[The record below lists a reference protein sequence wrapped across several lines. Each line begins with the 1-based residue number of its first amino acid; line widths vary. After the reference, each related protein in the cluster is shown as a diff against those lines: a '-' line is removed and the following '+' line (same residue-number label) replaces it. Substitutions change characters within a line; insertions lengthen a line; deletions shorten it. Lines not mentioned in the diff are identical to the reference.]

1 MSADTW
7 IEDNHRYL
15 AASLN
20 WLRLRLQQ
28 MAPAN
33 APQATAAPPPAPAA
47 VVVVPSPPPAP
58 AQRSWFAQKTAAPLP
73 TSLSAPAA
81 APATIAMPQQLTPP
95 SEFDALARAAGER
108 DAATQVDPPPAL
120 VMLER
125 GFRLSAFERD
135 TLLLCA
141 AAELDPG
148 MGALFAAAQGN
159 PTRTYPSFALA
170 LHAFEQPTWD
180 AMSPQHPLR
189 RERLVEV
196 SASAATALTSSPLRA
211 DERIVN
217 YLKGLNALDERLA
230 TLMTAPSDATPDE
243 LSESQ
248 QDVADA
254 VLARLR
260 NVPADGAVP
269 AIQLLGTDPASK
281 QAVARAVCS
290 AIGRPQ
296 LYRIAVEALPT
307 QRNEIETL
315 ARLWQRESVL
325 LPVALHVDADALDGS
340 GSEAAA
346 ALQAFISREPGL
358 LFVGLRE
365 APPGGGQLAFEV
377 DKPTVAEQGLA
388 WQKALASGSPA
399 DAPRS
404 AQLLAGQFDLNL
416 EDILRAAAEAESAP
430 GDASLF
436 DKAWDA
442 SRALAR
448 PRLDALAQRLEPKAT
463 WDDLVLSDE
472 SSKLLRQIATQVH
485 GRFRVYE
492 DWGYAKKMTRGLGI
506 SALFAGESGTG
517 KTMAAEVIANELRLH
532 LYRIDLSAVVSKYI
546 GETEKNL
553 RRLFDAAELGGAIL
567 FFDEAD
573 ALFGKRSEVK
583 DSHDRYANIEINY
596 LLQRMEAFS
605 GLAILA
611 SNMKSAL
618 DPAFLRRL
626 RFIVNFPFPG
636 PLQRREMWRK
646 AFPADVPQEGLD
658 FEKLARFN
666 LSGGNIHSIALNAA
680 FAAAHRESAVTQPLL
695 LSAVRAELRKL
706 DKPVNEA
713 EFR

>member
-28 MAPAN
+28 MAPAD
-33 APQATAAPPPAPAA
+33 APQAAAAPPPAPAA
-47 VVVVPSPPPAP
+47 VVVVPGPPP

-230 TLMTAPSDATPDE
+230 TLMTAPSGATPDE

-296 LYRIAVEALPT
+296 LYRIAVEALPM

-340 GSEAAA
+340 ASEAAA

-358 LFVGLRE
+358 LFVGLHE
-365 APPGGGQLAFEV
+365 APPGNGQLAFEV

-388 WQKALASGSPA
+388 WQKALAGGSPA

-416 EDILRAAAEAESAP
+416 EDIRRAAAEAESAP

-618 DPAFLRRL
+618 DPAFMRRL

-636 PLQRREMWRK
+636 PAQRREMWRK
-646 AFPADVPQEGLD
+646 AFPADVPQERLD

>member
-95 SEFDALARAAGER
+95 SAFDALARAAGER

-636 PLQRREMWRK
+636 PAQRREMWRK
-646 AFPADVPQEGLD
+646 AFPVDVPQERLD

>member
-636 PLQRREMWRK
+636 PAQRREMWRK